1 MADPT
6 VDKAQV
12 QNLPSAALAYKYV
25 TFVNKMADDSGSG
38 AKTDISSW
46 RPNLENGWYYL
57 GQGAESNMSRA
68 PQGIIVHALEDDALR
83 DVASWEKVW
92 DDAGSGKKRDYSL
105 WRGVPPNDN
114 YVVVGGI
121 FSVNPGY
128 APPDSVQTRGIKA
141 IRRDLLVFDDTFS
154 VWNDAG
160 TGARKDGSAWK
171 TWSRYGASPY
181 ALIPMLGHGAPPR
194 DYSFS
199 LDRSK
204 TLEVKSSASAAQEE
218 PNPAANSNAAEE
230 SVDIVNEGS
239 GKE

>member
-1 MADPT
+1 MAD
-6 VDKAQV
+6 DQAQV

-46 RPNLENGWYYL
+46 RPNLDNGWYYL

-114 YVVVGGI
+114 YVVVGGY
-121 FSVNPGY
+121 S
-128 APPDSVQTRGIKA
+128 TRGIKA

-204 TLEVKSSASAAQEE
+204 TLEVKSSASAAQVDE
-218 PNPAANSNAAEE
+218 PVPAADSNATEE
-230 SVDIVNEGS
+230 SVDEIADGS
-239 GKE
+239 CKE